1 MFPHILR
8 RKKSR
13 IESDDDREEDSVVS
27 ADKVTTRP
35 VAPPPKPPPVQ
46 HRTAASASK
55 APPSEPH
62 PRNDDSEVQSVAL
75 AAEMRRRSIRL
86 KYGINE
92 KDQEFYRRKGEDQEE
107 FEKVNVVAHPAH
119 TKMRKAKLKWKEKE
133 KSGSDVDVSKTE
145 KSVAEG
151 SDDSLEDEPQS
162 TRGERDRVEEI
173 KRRAGCQK
181 TDSAERAGSTEATL
195 TELRILII
203 RIEELELANR
213 KLRLQMR
220 RMKKKLAEKEKRIE
234 HLQAF
239 NMCLQK
245 ASDRESNPPA
255 TPASPAAPAAPAA
268 PATPVAPAAAAAS
281 VPPVAKEPENVEKP
295 SAANEAVAIR
305 GLEIMQRNQ
314 LLEKNIRPDEG
325 TMLKNFFEATDPK
338 PSPDII
344 LLIDNAF
351 SYAIDVILMRPDLF
365 DDFVDN
371 ELRLFLLDAP
381 KAKRILLD
389 VMLAHPEYV
398 PRSWGGDVLIKRQ
411 QHAKLDAE
419 LKERRLAEPKTAE
432 EDTRPAPPT
441 PTPPAPALQPPQVA
455 QPPIKRAPTPPPMS
469 KPSKPATRP
478 PPPPPTASK
487 PPPPPPAP
495 KKPTVVQPAVDN
507 KKVVRQKPSQAVKQP
522 TRQRPSTK

>member
-1 MFPHILR
+1 
-8 RKKSR
+8 
-13 IESDDDREEDSVVS
+13 DDDREEDSVVS

-55 APPSEPH
+55 APPGEPH

-151 SDDSLEDEPQS
+151 LDVRKRIPP
-162 TRGERDRVEEI
+162 RGQEARYDI
-173 KRRAGCQK
+173 CSQ
-181 TDSAERAGSTEATL
+181 EATL

-220 RMKKKLAEKEKRIE
+220 RMKKKLAEKEK
-234 HLQAF
+234 
-239 NMCLQK
+239 
-245 ASDRESNPPA
+245 
-255 TPASPAAPAAPAA
+255 
-268 PATPVAPAAAAAS
+268 
-281 VPPVAKEPENVEKP
+281 
-295 SAANEAVAIR
+295 
-305 GLEIMQRNQ
+305 
-314 LLEKNIRPDEG
+314 
-325 TMLKNFFEATDPK
+325 
-338 PSPDII
+338 
-344 LLIDNAF
+344 
-351 SYAIDVILMRPDLF
+351 
-365 DDFVDN
+365 
-371 ELRLFLLDAP
+371 
-381 KAKRILLD
+381 
-389 VMLAHPEYV
+389 
-398 PRSWGGDVLIKRQ
+398 
-411 QHAKLDAE
+411 
-419 LKERRLAEPKTAE
+419 
-432 EDTRPAPPT
+432 
-441 PTPPAPALQPPQVA
+441 VA

-495 KKPTVVQPAVDN
+495 KKPAVVQPAVDN